1 MFDTL
6 LTDSLGT
13 IAYFSLAAVILLIG
27 FVVLDLLTPDKLHE
41 LVFVHHKPNAG
52 MIAAAQQ
59 IALGVIIVSA
69 ILQSSDD
76 LVTGLVDT
84 AVYALVALVLQCV
97 ALVVVE
103 LLVPGRFRDL
113 VVDPRLRPGTVV
125 VSVTLVVIAAINAAS
140 MS

>member
-13 IAYFSLAAVILLIG
+13 IAYFTLSAVILLVG
-27 FVVLDLLTPDKLHE
+27 FVILDLLTPGKLHE
-41 LVFVHHKPNAG
+41 LVFVDHKPNAG
-52 MIAAAQQ
+52 MLAAAQQ
-59 IALGVIIVSA
+59 IALGIIIVSA
-69 ILQSSDD
+69 ILHSSDD
-76 LVTGLVDT
+76 LLTGLVET
-84 AVYALVALVLQCV
+84 AFYAVIALVLQCV

-113 VVDPRLRPGTVV
+113 VADPRLRSGTVV